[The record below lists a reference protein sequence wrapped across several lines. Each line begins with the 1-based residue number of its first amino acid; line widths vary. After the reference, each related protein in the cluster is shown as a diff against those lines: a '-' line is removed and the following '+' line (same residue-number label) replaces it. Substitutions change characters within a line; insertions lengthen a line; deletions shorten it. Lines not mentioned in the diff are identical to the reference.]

1 MRIAASILLVII
13 LFGFCFRRFL
23 WRRRRISLAKARRKM
38 YKKLNAQAEKDD
50 IQAMYRL
57 AKLFYKEKNPKF
69 YPLIFRWVVVLAER
83 TKDPAVYLML
93 GDLYYFGCGTKKDL
107 QNALHSYEQAL
118 SAAIMLGKDTSIS
131 LDAHNYLES
140 QIFLLRQK
148 LGKET
153 N

>member
-1 MRIAASILLVII
+1 
-13 LFGFCFRRFL
+13 
-23 WRRRRISLAKARRKM
+23 M
-38 YKKLNAQAEKDD
+38 YKQLSAQAAQGD
-50 IQAMYRL
+50 IKAMYRL

-69 YPLIFRWVVVLAER
+69 YPLIFKWVEVLADK

-107 QNALHSYEQAL
+107 EKALHTYERAL
-118 SAAIMLGKDTSIS
+118 SEAIMLGKDTPIS

-148 LGKET
+148 LEPKT